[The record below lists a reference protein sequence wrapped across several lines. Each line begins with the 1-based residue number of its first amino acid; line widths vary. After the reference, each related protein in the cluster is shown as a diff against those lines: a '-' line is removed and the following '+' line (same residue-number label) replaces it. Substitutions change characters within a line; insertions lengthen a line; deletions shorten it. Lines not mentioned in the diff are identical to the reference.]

1 MSQINEQEISPK
13 DIYAAILRV
22 ERSLTDHSDQLFT
35 GLKQEILGFGSKLTE
50 LQEVNSQCQQRLDL
64 FEKLRRKNNLVIF
77 GLCSGEHL
85 DQIGLL
91 QKVRDLFQTKLDVAI
106 LDSEVNN
113 IYFIGRSRQVV
124 KLELVT
130 YLKKVEI
137 LRSARKLKG
146 TKISIV
152 EDLNKE
158 EQSRQK
164 VLRDHLRQAR
174 DKKYRAYIRGGFL
187 YVDGER
193 YTAKQLEAQPLQN
206 FVAKPHS
213 APATPSRGC
222 VDDKG
227 DTFEKHTFAGNNERE
242 PEVCFRES
250 QSRAS
255 SVCDSGTSDGDT
267 RVGKETFGKKILRS
281 NSVRSKGNS
290 CEYSVDKTASNSVS
304 REREATSGKT
314 STPLDSSSGRKI
326 KGG

>member
-1 MSQINEQEISPK
+1 MSQISEQEISTK

-22 ERSLTDHSDQLFT
+22 EKSLTDHSDQLFT
-35 GLKQEILGFGSKLTE
+35 SLKEEILTFSGKLSE
-50 LQEVNSQCQQRLDL
+50 LQEVNSQCQQRLEL
-64 FEKLRRKNNLVIF
+64 FEKLKRKNNLVIF

-91 QKVRDLFQTKLDVAI
+91 QKVQDLVQTKLDVSI
-106 LDSEVNN
+106 LDSDVNN
-113 IYFIGRSRQVV
+113 VYLVGKSRQVV

-137 LRSARKLKG
+137 LKSAKKLKG
-146 TKISIV
+146 SRVFIV

-158 EQSRQK
+158 EQCQQK

-193 YTAKQLEAQPLQN
+193 YTAKQLEDQPLQSI
-206 FVAKPHS
+206 VPKPHS

-227 DTFEKHTFAGNNERE
+227 DTLEKHNFGNNKE
-242 PEVCFRES
+242 PEVHHREFQS
-250 QSRAS
+250 QAS
-255 SVCDSGTSDGDT
+255 SVCNSGTLDGDS
-267 RVGKETFGKKILRS
+267 RGGKEDSGKKILRS
-281 NSVRSKGNS
+281 NSAGSKKA
-290 CEYSVDKTASNSVS
+290 V
-304 REREATSGKT
+304 ATSGKI
-314 STPLDSSSGRKI
+314 STPLDSSSRRKI